1 MFFETDIYGVIL
13 PNALSFL
20 FVFSQ
25 VVNMFLKFCSFV
37 NNQLDYAFS
46 C

>member
-13 PNALSFL
+13 PNGLSFL

-25 VVNMFLKFCSFV
+25 VVNMFLKFSSFV